1 MKITRNHNYFY
12 DQKTV
17 KCFNNKRAA
26 MKENIVSVNETEK
39 WFSIKNINE
48 HSTENEIV
56 TIKTS
61 PIKEKLSGNTR
72 TQKSRRLSIISR
84 LWRRRRFTFVQRMEP
99 FKLSRR
105 KKYSV
110 GTFVSRKEKSSLL
123 VRARSV
129 ELKDKTF
136 K

>member
-17 KCFNNKRAA
+17 KCFNTKRAA

-39 WFSIKNINE
+39 WFNIKNINE

-61 PIKEKLSGNTR
+61 PIKEKLSGYTR
-72 TQKSRRLSIISR
+72 TQKSRSLSIRSR
-84 LWRRRRFTFVQRMEP
+84 LRRRRRFTFVQRMEP
-99 FKLSRR
+99 FKLS
-105 KKYSV
+105 
-110 GTFVSRKEKSSLL
+110 
-123 VRARSV
+123 
-129 ELKDKTF
+129 
-136 K
+136 